1 MNSIAQILCKS
12 RLLLGAMS
20 TLAGACSAH
29 ADVELLSRYSFLQWT
44 RDSFPYLDRG
54 LGDWVDEATFV
65 GPGLWEVTLPRGAQ
79 HDVEVTTQL
88 IRGGFTG
95 LYRSAMFAEI
105 DTGLERLDVRLRFTE
120 PTLVTIEFSAAA
132 RPIGSSATTS
142 GNLTFALVDLATTIP
157 VFDIL
162 RDGARTTEPGLRAVW
177 STQTWSRV
185 VPPGEYDV
193 LALAHHND
201 LDTIGDQSFA
211 DAQLDFRI
219 VLGGNACQ
227 ADFNSDGFVDFF
239 DYDDF
244 VTCFETGLCGEGRTA
259 DVNGDGFADF
269 FDYDAYVEL
278 FERGC

>member
-20 TLAGACSAH
+20 TWAGACSAH

-105 DTGLERLDVRLRFTE
+105 DTGLERLDVRLRFNE

-157 VFDIL
+157 VSL
-162 RDGARTTEPGLRAVW
+162 QTRTR
-177 STQTWSRV
+177 
-185 VPPGEYDV
+185 
-193 LALAHHND
+193 
-201 LDTIGDQSFA
+201 
-211 DAQLDFRI
+211 
-219 VLGGNACQ
+219 
-227 ADFNSDGFVDFF
+227 
-239 DYDDF
+239 
-244 VTCFETGLCGEGRTA
+244 
-259 DVNGDGFADF
+259 
-269 FDYDAYVEL
+269 
-278 FERGC
+278 